1 MARPARGEPGPLEDD
16 VKRWV
21 SAAAAGVIAAGIGA
35 GWMATRSKPVEAAPV
50 ALLAPGGVMSEVEG
64 TNRQIR
70 FYEARIEGDPRAAAD
85 RAALAGLYLQRSRET
100 AEFEDFRRAEELAR
114 QSLAIRVK
122 SNSRAARVLTASL
135 LAQHRFAEALEAA
148 QELVRVWPED
158 AAHRALLAEIQ
169 MEVGDY
175 EAARVTLGTLQSA
188 RDQLAVAP
196 RMARWAEATGKLGEE
211 RALLYEAARRAEMR
225 TDLPREQLS
234 WFHLRV
240 GEHELRTGR
249 LDEAER
255 AFRAG
260 LAAEPNDFR
269 LVSAMAR
276 VEAHRGRWKQAIE
289 YGKMV
294 GDAADLRTLATI
306 GDAHAALGDQQA
318 AERYYRQVEESA
330 AENPEPY
337 NRQWTQ
343 FRVDRNRNIPETVK
357 LLQDEI
363 RGRKDLLGYDLLA
376 WGLYRA
382 GDYRA
387 ARAAMEQ
394 ALRTGSQD
402 PSFLYH
408 AGLIEAALGNDAGAR
423 GYLERALDAN
433 PHHPLLAPQARA
445 TLKSLKG

>member
-1 MARPARGEPGPLEDD
+1 VL
-16 VKRWV
+16 
-21 SAAAAGVIAAGIGA
+21 AGGIGA
-35 GWMATRSKPVEAAPV
+35 GWVMSRSQPAEAAPV
-50 ALLAPGGVMSEVEG
+50 ALLAPGGVMSEVEATSRG
-64 TNRQIR
+64 IR
-70 FYEARIEGDPRAAAD
+70 FYEARIKGDPRAAAD

-100 AEFEDFRRAEELAR
+100 GEFADFRRAEELAR

-135 LAQHRFAEALEAA
+135 LAQHRFADALEAA
-148 QELVRVWPED
+148 RELVRVWPED

-175 EAARVTLGTLQSA
+175 QAARVTLGTLQSA
-188 RDQLAVAP
+188 RGELAVAP
-196 RMARWAEATGKLGEE
+196 RMARWAEATGKPAEE
-211 RALLYEAARRAEMR
+211 RELLYEAARRAEFR
-225 TDLPREQLS
+225 ADLPREQVA

-269 LVSAMAR
+269 LVSSMAR
-276 VEAHRGRWKQAIE
+276 LEAHRGRWKQAIE
-289 YGKMV
+289 YGEMV

-306 GDAHAALGDQQA
+306 GDAHAALGDNQA
-318 AERYYRQVEESA
+318 AERYYRRVEEAA

-357 LLQDEI
+357 LLQEEI

-382 GDYRA
+382 GDYRG
-387 ARAAMEQ
+387 ARAAAEQ

-408 AGLIEAALGNDAGAR
+408 AGLIEAALGNAAGAR
-423 GYLERALDAN
+423 RQLERALDIN
-433 PHHPLLAPQARA
+433 PHHPLLAQQARSA
-445 TLKSLKG
+445 LKSLDE